1 MGGEPEDE
9 IHDRH
14 APCAECSEEHPA
26 GALEGG
32 CCPSCCDGGD
42 DA

>member
-1 MGGEPEDE
+1 MDDETGEDD

-14 APCAECSEEHPA
+14 APCAGCAEEHPV
-26 GALEGG
+26 GVLEGG
-32 CCPSCCDGGD
+32 CCPSCCDED